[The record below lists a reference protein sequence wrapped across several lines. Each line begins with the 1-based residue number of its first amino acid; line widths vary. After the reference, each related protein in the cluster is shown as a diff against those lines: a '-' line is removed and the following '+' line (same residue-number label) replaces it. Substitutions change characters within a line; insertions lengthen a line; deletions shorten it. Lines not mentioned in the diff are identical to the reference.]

1 MNAYPMKK
9 IQLIQ
14 TGGTIAMHSG
24 NGKPELDID
33 RFTSVLHKEIPEL
46 SDIAEI
52 STHQLFF
59 EDSSD
64 VTPDH
69 WQKLARHIH
78 KVYNQY
84 DGFVI
89 LHGTDTMA
97 YTASA
102 LSFSLINIGKP
113 VIFTGSQVPMSN
125 IRSDAHRNVI
135 NAVELATYPVY
146 DVAIC
151 FNDKLYRGN
160 RASKMSIGEFDAF
173 ASPNYPVLAEV
184 GININLKQTYS
195 RPSSD
200 LRCNPVFNDQLHVIK
215 LYPGLN
221 PEMLKCLDL
230 SRTKAV
236 IFEAFGSG
244 NFPIE
249 GSHSMLPFM
258 ESCRDAGCHLI
269 ITSQAAY
276 DSVNLNQ
283 YKSGRAAKDIGA
295 LSAGEMTMEATVT
308 KTMYLLGCG
317 LSEQVFKSQFE
328 VNLAGERSQ

>member
-1 MNAYPMKK
+1 
-9 IQLIQ
+9 
-14 TGGTIAMHSG
+14 MHSG
-24 NGKPELDID
+24 SGKPELDID
-33 RFTSVLHKEIPEL
+33 KFTSLLLREMPEL
-46 SDIAEI
+46 SHIAEL
-52 STHQLFF
+52 STKQLFF

-64 VTPDH
+64 ITPSH
-69 WQKLARHIH
+69 WQSLARHIY
-78 KVYNQY
+78 KQY
-84 DGFVI
+84 DRFDGFVI

-102 LSFSLINIGKP
+102 LSFALTNIGKP
-113 VIFTGSQVPMSN
+113 VIFTGSQVPMSK

-135 NAVELATYPVY
+135 NAVELATHPIY
-146 DVAIC
+146 DIAIC

-184 GININLKQTYS
+184 GININLKQTRS
-195 RPSSD
+195 RPLSD

-215 LYPGLN
+215 LFPGLN
-221 PEMLKCLDL
+221 PDMLDCLDL
-230 SRTKAV
+230 SRTRAI

-249 GSHSMLPFM
+249 GSNSLLPFM
-258 ESCRDAGCHLI
+258 ESCRKAECHLI

-283 YKSGRAAKDIGA
+283 YKSGRAAKEIGA

-317 LSEQVFKSQFE
+317 LSDEMFKSQFE
-328 VNLAGERSQ
+328 LNLAGERSQ

>member
-1 MNAYPMKK
+1 MKK

-33 RFTSVLHKEIPEL
+33 RFTTLLHKEMPEL
-46 SDIAEI
+46 SSIAEI
-52 STHQLFF
+52 STHQIFF
-59 EDSSD
+59 KDSSD
-64 VTPDH
+64 VTPLH

-78 KVYNQY
+78 KEYKSY

-102 LSFSLINIGKP
+102 LSFSLINIDKP

-135 NAVELATYPVY
+135 NAVELATYPIY

-151 FNDKLYRGN
+151 FNDTLYRGN

-184 GININLKQTYS
+184 GIDINLKQTYT

-200 LRCNPVFNDQLHVIK
+200 LRCNPVFDDKLHVVK

-221 PEMLKCLDL
+221 PEMLDCLDL
-230 SRTKAV
+230 SQTRAV
-236 IFEAFGSG
+236 ILEAFGSG
-244 NFPIE
+244 NFPME
-249 GSHSMLPFM
+249 GSSSLLPFM
-258 ESCRDAGCHLI
+258 ESCTKSGCHLI

-276 DSVNLNQ
+276 DSVDLNQ
-283 YKSGRAAKDIGA
+283 YKSGRAAKKIGA
-295 LSAGEMTMEATVT
+295 LSAGDMTMEATIT
-308 KTMYLLGCG
+308 KTMYLLGNRMDG
-317 LSEQVFKSQFE
+317 ENFKTVFESDLS
-328 VNLAGERSQ
+328 GERKT

>member
-1 MNAYPMKK
+1 MKK

-24 NGKPELDID
+24 KGKPELDID
-33 RFTSVLHKEIPEL
+33 KFTSLLHKEIPEL

-64 VTPDH
+64 VTPAH
-69 WQKLARHIH
+69 WQKLARYIH
-78 KVYNQY
+78 SEYDSY

-102 LSFSLINIGKP
+102 LSYSLINIGKP
-113 VIFTGSQVPMSN
+113 VIFTGSQVPMSK

-135 NAVELATYPVY
+135 NAVELATHPIY

-160 RASKMSIGEFDAF
+160 RSSKMSIGEFDAF

-184 GININLKQTYS
+184 GIDISVKQAYS
-195 RPSSD
+195 KPTSD
-200 LRCNPVFNDQLHVIK
+200 LRCNPVFDDHLHVIK

-221 PEMLKCLDL
+221 PEMLDCLNL
-230 SRTKAV
+230 ERTKAV

-244 NFPIE
+244 NFPVE

-269 ITSQAAY
+269 VTSQAAY

-283 YKSGRAAKDIGA
+283 YKSGRAAKKIGA

-317 LSEQVFKSQFE
+317 LSDEMFKSQFE
-328 VNLAGERSQ
+328 INLAGERSN

>member
-1 MNAYPMKK
+1 MKK

-33 RFTSVLHKEIPEL
+33 KFTSLLLREMPEL

-52 STHQLFF
+52 STEQLFF
-59 EDSSD
+59 KDSSD
-64 VTPDH
+64 IAPEQ
-69 WQKLARHIH
+69 WIILSNHIL
-78 KVYNQY
+78 KSYDDY

-102 LSFSLINIGKP
+102 LSFSLSNISKP
-113 VIFTGSQVPMSN
+113 IIFTGSQVPMSN

-135 NAVELATYPVY
+135 NAVELATHTVY
-146 DVAIC
+146 DVSIC
-151 FNDKLYRGN
+151 FNDRLYRGN
-160 RASKMSIGEFDAF
+160 RATKMSIGDFDAF
-173 ASPNYPVLAEV
+173 ASPNFPELAEI
-184 GININLKQTYS
+184 GIDINLKYPYTKPGS
-195 RPSSD
+195 KISS
-200 LRCNPVFNDQLHVIK
+200 NPVFDDSLHVIK

-221 PEMLKCLDL
+221 PEMLNCLDL
-230 SRTKAV
+230 ERTKAV

-249 GSHSMLPFM
+249 GKNSLLPFM
-258 ESCRDAGCHLI
+258 ESCISNGCQVI
-269 ITSQAAY
+269 ITSQAPY

-283 YKSGRAAKDIGA
+283 YKSGREGKKIGA
-295 LSAGEMTMEATVT
+295 LSAGEMTMEATIT
-308 KTMYLLGCG
+308 KTMHLLACK
-317 LSEQVFKSQFE
+317 LADEDFKSQFE
-328 VNLAGERSQ
+328 QNIAGERNP

>member
-1 MNAYPMKK
+1 MKK

-33 RFTSVLHKEIPEL
+33 RFTNLLHKEMPEL
-46 SDIAEI
+46 SSIAEI
-52 STHQLFF
+52 STHQIFF

-78 KVYNQY
+78 KDYETY

-135 NAVELATYPVY
+135 NAVELATLPIF

-184 GININLKQTYS
+184 GIDISLKQTYS

-221 PEMLKCLDL
+221 PEMLNCIDL
-230 SRTKAV
+230 VKTQAV

-244 NFPIE
+244 NFPMA
-249 GSHSMLPFM
+249 GTNSLLPFM
-258 ESCRDAGCHLI
+258 ESCREADCHLI

-276 DSVNLNQ
+276 DSVDLNQ
-283 YKSGRAAKDIGA
+283 YKSGREAKNIGA

-317 LSEQVFKSQFE
+317 LSEEMFKSQFE
-328 VNLAGERSQ
+328 LNLAGERSQ